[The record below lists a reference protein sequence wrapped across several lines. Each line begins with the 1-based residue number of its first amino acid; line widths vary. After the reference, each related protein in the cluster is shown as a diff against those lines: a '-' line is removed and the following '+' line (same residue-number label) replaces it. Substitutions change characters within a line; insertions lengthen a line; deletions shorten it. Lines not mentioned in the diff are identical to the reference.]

1 MQAPA
6 LSQRCSRVRPLNYL
20 AGYTLILIAL
30 TLGGCATPHPDERL
44 SIAPELAGT
53 LVIEQVVTRRT
64 EGGLLQVDVRARNL
78 LDQPLLLDYQ
88 FEWLDEDGIA
98 TETLLSTKTRA
109 TADRRRS
116 LSIRGIA
123 PSPDITTFR
132 LYLDEREI

>member
-6 LSQRCSRVRPLNYL
+6 LSQRRSRVRLLDFL

-30 TLGGCATPHPDERL
+30 TLGGCATRHPDERL